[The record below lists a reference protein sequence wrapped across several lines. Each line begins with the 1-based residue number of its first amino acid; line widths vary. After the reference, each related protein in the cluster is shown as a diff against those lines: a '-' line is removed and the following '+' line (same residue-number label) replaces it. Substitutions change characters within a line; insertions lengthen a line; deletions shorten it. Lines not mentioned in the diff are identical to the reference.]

1 MTQLKLYENEDV
13 RLKIVHDK
21 IEELNARKT
30 QLQTASVDPLMLKDW
45 AGQMLVRLM
54 HALV

>member
-54 HALV
+54 HTQV